1 MPSFIFDNS
10 SASQMDRA
18 MYVPVPDG
26 NIYVQE
32 FGPRHAPVLYY
43 VHSGPGY
50 HSQSFREL
58 MGDVLTQ
65 YRVLY
70 VDQRGGGSSHGVGGE
85 QPEVLQRD
93 ILAVLDALEID
104 TVALL
109 THGFG
114 TLPAILFATAHPE
127 RVTHLIMMNPW
138 VSLPQLAADL
148 YRAALELSG
157 QPVPDDIPPG
167 DAQLVDMAF
176 QLVNPKQLLD
186 SMQFPKIQ
194 SRLHLEH
201 IDSETVLVH
210 DETEDIDML
219 WDVDVSAKLAECT
232 FPVVVI
238 AGQYDK
244 TSYPSQ
250 VQLVLEAQP
259 NALVA
264 FFEAGHYLF
273 VDEPLELAEVIT
285 QAVEPG
291 N

>member
-1 MPSFIFDNS
+1 MLQIVFDNS
-10 SASQMDRA
+10 GPELVDRA
-18 MYVPVPDG
+18 VHIPVDDG
-26 NIYVQE
+26 EIYVQE
-32 FGPRHAPVLYY
+32 YGPRHAPVLYY
-43 VHSGPGY
+43 LHSGPGY
-50 HSQSFREL
+50 NSHSFREL
-58 MGDVLTQ
+58 MHDVFAQ

-70 VDQRGGGSSHGVGGE
+70 VDQRGGGRSRGVGGE
-85 QPEVLQRD
+85 QPEVLRD
-93 ILAVLDALEID
+93 DISAVLAALEIE

-114 TLPAILFATAHPE
+114 TLPGVLFATAHPE

-148 YRAALELSG
+148 YRAALELAG
-157 QPVPDDIPPG
+157 QPVPEDIPPG

-186 SMQFPKIQ
+186 SMQFPKLQ
-194 SRLHLEH
+194 SRLYLEH
-201 IDSETVLVH
+201 IDAESVLVN
-210 DETEDIDML
+210 DETEDLDML
-219 WDVDVSAKLAECT
+219 WDVDVSAALATCT

-238 AGQYDK
+238 AGQYDQ

-273 VDEPLELAEVIT
+273 IDEPLQLAEVIS
-285 QAVEPG
+285 QAIETG